1 MAEPTLPFWSM
12 GFSVIL
18 VGIASYTDLRWRRI
32 PNVLTFP
39 AMGCGLILYLVT
51 GGWEGLLL
59 SLSGALI
66 APSIL
71 SLVHGGKGPGMGD
84 IKMAAALGAILG
96 PTLGVVAMLM
106 SMIVGGVIAALWV
119 SVEWGMF
126 GHGWL
131 DDGVGRLFGRSPK
144 EPAVERKDVSGVAIP
159 YGVALAIGTLLTL
172 VVCLWTGKEQWFWF
186 ATVAAKL

>member
-1 MAEPTLPFWSM
+1 MLEPTVPLWSM

-18 VGIASYTDLRWRRI
+18 VGIASYTDLRSRRI

-39 AMGCGLILYLVT
+39 AMGCGLLLYLVT

-59 SLSGALI
+59 SLSGALL
-66 APSIL
+66 APSML
-71 SLVHGGKGPGMGD
+71 SLAHGGKGPGMGD

-96 PTLGVVAMLM
+96 PTLGVLAMLLG
-106 SMIVGGVIAALWV
+106 IVVGGVIAALWV

-131 DDGVGRLFGRSPK
+131 NDWMGRLFGRSK
-144 EPAVERKDVSGVAIP
+144 EEAAVERKDVSGVAIP

-172 VVCLWTGKEQWFWF
+172 VVCLWTGKEQWFWP
-186 ATVAAKL
+186 AIVVAKL

>member
-1 MAEPTLPFWSM
+1 MEPTLPIWSM

-18 VGIASYTDLRWRRI
+18 VGVASYTDIRWRRI

-59 SLSGALI
+59 SLSGALL

-84 IKMAAALGAILG
+84 IKMAAALGALLG
-96 PTLGVVAMLM
+96 PTLGVVAMLV
-106 SMIVGGVIAALWV
+106 SVIVGGLIAALWV
-119 SVEWGMF
+119 SVEWGIF
-126 GHGWL
+126 GRGWL
-131 DDGVGRLFGRSPK
+131 NDWMGRLFGRSRK
-144 EPAVERKDVSGVAIP
+144 EPAVQRKDVSGVAIP

-172 VVCLWTGKEQWFWF
+172 VVCLWTGKEQWFWS
-186 ATVAAKL
+186 ATVAAML

>member
-1 MAEPTLPFWSM
+1 LAEPTLPFLSM

-39 AMGCGLILYLVT
+39 AIGCGLVLYVVT

-59 SLSGALI
+59 SLSGALL
-66 APSIL
+66 APSML

-96 PTLGVVAMLM
+96 PTLGVMAMLLGV
-106 SMIVGGVIAALWV
+106 IVGGVGVVLWV
-119 SVEWGMF
+119 SAEWGMF
-126 GHGWL
+126 GDLWL
-131 DDGVGRLFGRSPK
+131 INWMGRLFGRSRS
-144 EPAVERKDVSGVAIP
+144 EPAPERKEVSGVAIP

-172 VVCLWTGKEQWFWF
+172 VVCLWTGKEQWYWP
-186 ATVAAKL
+186 AIVVAKL

>member
-1 MAEPTLPFWSM
+1 MPTLPVWSM
-12 GFSVIL
+12 GFAVIL

-59 SLSGALI
+59 SLSGALL

-84 IKMAAALGAILG
+84 IKMAAALGALLG
-96 PTLGVVAMLM
+96 PTLGVVAMLLGI
-106 SMIVGGVIAALWV
+106 IVGGVIAALWV

-131 DDGVGRLFGRSPK
+131 NDWMARVFGRSRK
-144 EPAVERKDVSGVAIP
+144 SPAAERKDVSGVAIP

-172 VVCLWTGKEQWFWF
+172 VVCLWTGKEQWFWH
-186 ATVAAKL
+186 ATVVAML